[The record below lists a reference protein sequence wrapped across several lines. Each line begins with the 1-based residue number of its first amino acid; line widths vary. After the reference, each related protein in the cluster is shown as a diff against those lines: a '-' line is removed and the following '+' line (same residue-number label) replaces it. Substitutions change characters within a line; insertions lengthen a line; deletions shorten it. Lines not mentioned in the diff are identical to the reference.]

1 MCRVPIQMSF
11 CNALK
16 NKLFKYDMC
25 HVCGFFCNRC
35 EIYVEYQHEKASV
48 PLSGGPVLHVGVKT
62 VQRIRLEEFNLSVS
76 ESKYSICDTVSV
88 SEYSNHI
95 FMMSISNRILS
106 DIVETIPIRIQTEI

>member
-48 PLSGGPVLHVGVKT
+48 PLSSGPMLRVGVKT
-62 VQRIRLEEFNLSVS
+62 VQIFSNRIRDRIRLEEFRSV
-76 ESKYSICDTVSV
+76 
-88 SEYSNHI
+88 
-95 FMMSISNRILS
+95 RI
-106 DIVETIPIRIQTEI
+106 